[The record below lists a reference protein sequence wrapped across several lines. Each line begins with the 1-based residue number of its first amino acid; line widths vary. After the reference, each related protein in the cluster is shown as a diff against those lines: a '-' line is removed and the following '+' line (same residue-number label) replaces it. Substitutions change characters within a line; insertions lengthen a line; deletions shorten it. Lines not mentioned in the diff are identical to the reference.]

1 MMFSNNDHRVEK
13 SGWSSA
19 MTQPK
24 NRPLKRVLIASAN
37 PLFAKGLEKI
47 YGDRWGKDAV
57 ELRLANS
64 MGETLSRLESWNP
77 DLVIVDY
84 DDRTIHREEF
94 LSHFIAGD
102 RPMQVMLV
110 SLQASGEVVVY
121 DRRTLTP
128 AQAEDWL
135 NLPWQ
140 TPPQPPQLKRSEKL
154 MKGSAKHFVI
164 AGLLVVVST
173 ILIDLLLSSIGL
185 LPVEASKQATII
197 DPFFRAHFFMIALL
211 FSMIAVFIGY
221 SIVVFRAKPGDKSS
235 GVYFKGN
242 SRLEVV
248 WTVVPLVVVIGFAF
262 YGARNLSEVRAASSD
277 AMLVK
282 VVAGQWNWQFEY
294 PDFGI
299 KSKELYLPVNRQ
311 VLFQMTSRDVIHS
324 FWVPEFRVKQ
334 DILPGA
340 NLVKELRVTP
350 IRLGSYKLL
359 CAELCG
365 GAHADM
371 TAPVV
376 VVSQADFQKWASTQL
391 DKSVKVP
398 AERGKTYLEASGCV
412 SCHSLDGSRLVG
424 PSFKGLYGSM
434 TELTDGSSLGA
445 DADYLRK
452 SILDPNSQ
460 IVKGFAP
467 NLMPLDYGKQ
477 LTDEQLNDIIEFVK
491 TLK

>member
-1 MMFSNNDHRVEK
+1 MIQTN
-13 SGWSSA
+13 
-19 MTQPK
+19 

-57 ELRLANS
+57 ELSLANS

-94 LSHFIAGD
+94 LSHFIVGD
-102 RPMQVMLV
+102 RPMKVMLV

-121 DRRTLTP
+121 DRRSLTP

-140 TPPQPPQLKRSEKL
+140 TMPQPTHQPKRSEKL
-154 MKGSAKHFVI
+154 MKGSAKHLVI

-197 DPFFRAHFFMIALL
+197 DPFFQAHFFMISLL
-211 FSMIAVFIGY
+211 FSLIAVFVVY
-221 SIVVFRAKPGDKSS
+221 SLVVFRAKPGDRSA
-235 GVYFKGN
+235 GAYFKGN

-248 WTVVPLVVVIGFAF
+248 WTVVPLMVVIGFAF
-262 YGARNLSEVRAASSD
+262 YGARNLSAVRAAD
-277 AMLVK
+277 DNAMVVK
-282 VVAGQWNWQFEY
+282 VLAGQWNWQFSY
-294 PDFGI
+294 PDYGF
-299 KSKELYLPVNRQ
+299 KTNELYLPVNRQ
-311 VLFQMTSRDVIHS
+311 ILFQLSSRDVIHS

-350 IRLGSYKLL
+350 IREGSYKLL

-376 VVSQADFQKWASTQL
+376 VVSQTDFQKWVAGQL
-391 DKSVKVP
+391 EKSVKAP
-398 AERGKTYLEASGCV
+398 ADRGKAYVTGSGCTI
-412 SCHSLDGSRLVG
+412 CHSADGSRMVG
-424 PSFKGLYGSM
+424 PSFKGLFGS
-434 TELTDGSSLGA
+434 TVELTGGSTVKA
-445 DADYLRK
+445 DDAYLRQ

-460 IVKGFAP
+460 IVKGYAP
-467 NLMPLDYGKQ
+467 NLQMPIDFTKL
-477 LTDEQLNDIIEFVK
+477 LTDEQVNDIIEYIK
-491 TLK
+491 TLQ